1 MSEQAQ
7 EPTEN
12 TPGAADVA
20 EQIGAEWEKSE
31 SRLGD
36 GWNLEGRGRGS
47 EESAPAADSS
57 RAPADPPPAD
67 ELEQDVEEDTEY
79 ASELAQDYARE
90 AWLEQAAEWFETG
103 EDPAEIAQYLLEN
116 VGAEAAS
123 AFYQVW
129 KEEEQSEE
137 EPVTADDWVWQQQ
150 TNARAY
156 EEAQQAELRRQN
168 VLRALD
174 EVTNMYG
181 KTYVA
186 QHDSL
191 AALLMGVKQQ
201 DPAYVPPLTQRE
213 AQVEIRTALGE
224 AEHLESVARAAE
236 LKMNF
241 HKHTARSRG
250 VGWMDG
256 RGTDTS
262 GFADP
267 FDDTPPLEWWIQN
280 EIAERQAAG
289 LEAKPRASRAEAEA
303 QTRASFENGAPA
315 QYRKAVDDGWS
326 SFDKA
331 PDAGLKA
338 QQDRIASGHP
348 KRR

>member
-1 MSEQAQ
+1 MSRHRSRRR
-7 EPTEN
+7 
-12 TPGAADVA
+12 TPLARQTSPSRSGRS
-20 EQIGAEWEKSE
+20 GRRSE

-57 RAPADPPPAD
+57 PAPADAPPAD

-116 VGAEAAS
+116 VGAEAAG

-137 EPVTADDWVWQQQ
+137 EPVTADGWVWQQQ
-150 TNARAY
+150 ANARAY

-174 EVTNMYG
+174 EVTGMYG

-186 QHDSL
+186 KHDNL
-191 AALLMGVKQQ
+191 AALLMGVRQQ
-201 DPAYVPPLTQRE
+201 DPAYEPPLTQRE

-224 AEHLESVARAAE
+224 AEYLESVARAAE

-256 RGTDTS
+256 LEAGYLRVCRSVRRHTTARVVDPERDRG
-262 GFADP
+262 
-267 FDDTPPLEWWIQN
+267 
-280 EIAERQAAG
+280 AAG
-289 LEAKPRASRAEAEA
+289 GGAWGEASRIACRGGDTDPRLVRE
-303 QTRASFENGAPA
+303 RC
-315 QYRKAVDDGWS
+315 
-326 SFDKA
+326 
-331 PDAGLKA
+331 AGSVSEGC
-338 QQDRIASGHP
+338 R
-348 KRR
+348 

>member
-150 TNARAY
+150 ANARAY
-156 EEAQQAELRRQN
+156 EEAQQAELRAPECAPGARRGDRHVRQD
-168 VLRALD
+168 LRGQARQSGGAPD
-174 EVTNMYG
+174 G
-181 KTYVA
+181 
-186 QHDSL
+186 
-191 AALLMGVKQQ
+191 
-201 DPAYVPPLTQRE
+201 RE
-213 AQVEIRTALGE
+213 AAGPGV
-224 AEHLESVARAAE
+224 RAA
-236 LKMNF
+236 
-241 HKHTARSRG
+241 
-250 VGWMDG
+250 VD
-256 RGTDTS
+256 
-262 GFADP
+262 
-267 FDDTPPLEWWIQN
+267 
-280 EIAERQAAG
+280 AEG
-289 LEAKPRASRAEAEA
+289 GP
-303 QTRASFENGAPA
+303 G
-315 QYRKAVDDGWS
+315 
-326 SFDKA
+326 
-331 PDAGLKA
+331 
-338 QQDRIASGHP
+338 
-348 KRR
+348 